1 MKRRTFASAALPVI
15 LGLSGCNSLRDGQ
28 VQDESNTETDIETT
42 DSETA
47 EPNNSDPDTEDEGGD
62 RAKVGVDLNAR
73 DRYPKGGPGVVG
85 VTITGRT
92 QTEYSYT
99 VLFGDETLDTI
110 SGQIDEGDIYD
121 ESYSVEFGQEDS
133 VELRVEADS
142 SVVQQQSRTISLV
155 EPRHEWKEY
164 GGTVKNTFTNLRSW
178 GPQHEAT
185 HQWTSEE
192 STYGQ
197 PVICDNKLYVC
208 STHEGSSLACL
219 SLDAGDKLWE
229 VETDDVFEGA
239 TINDG
244 IIYFTEINAGAK
256 TRAVTTDG
264 DEVWEFEHDT
274 YSNGQGSGNHT
285 PQSALTYHVP
295 VVNGDTVFVHS
306 PEEGVFALHKRDGSV
321 IWNASEVRSI
331 CSLSADSERIYG
343 AGPLT
348 GDKSQTSGQEQW
360 IWSIHQDTGD
370 VAWTTR
376 TNVTT
381 NPDRYVGFD
390 DEQYDPAFRFTPPSI
405 HDGSVHIGTS
415 HRVTAR
421 GREGGP
427 IDDGNNNH
435 LFKIDTESGE
445 IAYKTEVSH
454 YVPPPGPGIIRVGV
468 SAPLSTFLDFVL
480 CKPSY
485 SDRWYWMSPEGVK
498 TRFIS
503 DVLDNAE
510 LTVPRNVAP
519 VSMANGVY
527 FVSLDNNLVQ
537 IDNVGDPHEIVEGVD
552 RFADGLIIGDSK
564 IVVSGS
570 AGIRVHAQDSD

>member
-1 MKRRTFASAALPVI
+1 MKRRTFASVTLPLL
-15 LGLSGCNSLRDGQ
+15 LGLSGCNSPGDGK
-28 VQDESNTETDIETT
+28 VQEESNTETDIKTT
-42 DSETA
+42 ESKSTEL
-47 EPNNSDPDTEDEGGD
+47 NNSDYDTESEGSD
-62 RAKVGVDLNAR
+62 RAKVGVDLNAP
-73 DRYPKGGPGVVG
+73 DNYPKGGPGVVG
-85 VTITGRT
+85 VTTTGRS
-92 QTEYSYT
+92 QTGLSYT
-99 VLFGDETLDTI
+99 VLLGDETLDTV

-121 ESYSVEFGQEDS
+121 ESYSVDFDQEDS
-133 VELRVEADS
+133 VELRIEGDP
-142 SVVQQQSRTISLV
+142 SVVQQKSRTITLV
-155 EPRHEWKEY
+155 EPRHDWNEY
-164 GGTVKNTFTNLRSW
+164 GGTSKNTFRNLRSW
-178 GPQHEAT
+178 GPHHETT

-197 PVICDNKLYVC
+197 PVVCENELYVC
-208 STHEGSSLACL
+208 STHEGSSLASL
-219 SLDAGDKLWE
+219 SLDTGDKLWE
-229 VETDDVFEGA
+229 VETDDVFEGV
-239 TINDG
+239 TVDDG
-244 IIYFTEINAGAK
+244 IVYFTEINAGAK

-264 DEVWEFEHDT
+264 DDVWEFEHDT
-274 YSNGQGSGNHT
+274 YSNGQRSGNHS

-306 PEEGVFALHKRDGSV
+306 PEGGVFALHKRDGSV
-321 IWNASEVRSI
+321 VWNTSEVRSI

-360 IWSIHQDTGD
+360 IWNINQDTGD

-381 NPDRYVGFD
+381 KPDRYVGPD
-390 DEQYDPAFRFTPPSI
+390 GEQYDPAFRFTPPSI

-415 HRVTAR
+415 HRVKAR
-421 GREGGP
+421 GRAGGP

-435 LFKIDTESGE
+435 LFKIDKESGE
-445 IAYKTEVSH
+445 IEYKTEASH

-480 CKPSY
+480 CKPFY

-498 TRFIS
+498 FRFIS
-503 DVLDNAE
+503 DVLDNAD
-510 LTVPRNVAP
+510 LAVPRNVAP

-527 FVSLDNNLVQ
+527 FLSLDNNLVQ
-537 IDNVGDPHEIVEGVD
+537 IDGGLEPHKIVEDVD
-552 RFADGLIIGDSK
+552 GFDEGLIIGDSK

-570 AGIRVHAQDSD
+570 GGIRVYAQESD